1 MITTVAGY
9 WLILGTLFGLCIWKV
24 YLGAIL
30 CSVVGFSFLEM
41 LVYTNVPVLL
51 SVVVTYFLGQKIVL
65 LFKNNKRKG
74 FDKRL
79 KKVVVLWN
87 KYGFLSAAILAPVL
101 LGIPV
106 FIAIGVRLK
115 EPFSKLFFSVL
126 TTSILWTS
134 LLYTFTDYL
143 NLTTYFD
150 VTKYL

>member
-24 YLGAIL
+24 YLGAII

-41 LVYTNVPVLL
+41 LVYTNVPVIL
-51 SVVVTYFLGQKIVL
+51 SVVVTYFLGQQIL
-65 LFKNNKRKG
+65 QLFNNKKNG

-79 KKVVVLWN
+79 RKVVVLWN
-87 KYGFLSAAILAPVL
+87 KYGFISAAILAPVL

-106 FIAIGVRLK
+106 FITIGLRLK

-126 TTSILWTS
+126 TMSVLWTS
-134 LLYTFTDYL
+134 LLYIFTDYL
-143 NLTTYFD
+143 SLTEYFD
-150 VTKYL
+150 VSSYL